1 MAFIAP
7 TTTLNTAMVP
17 TTMGAVPM
25 SIPRGVIPYGHPA
38 PMGDLTGLHSSIG
51 GAVVNYY
58 NATALAN
65 APNAD
70 LQAALLAQQQA
81 QQNQQTELLIGAGIA
96 VAGVLIVMRMRKK
109 KQK

>member
-1 MAFIAP
+1 MAFIGP

-25 SIPRGVIPYGHPA
+25 SVPRGAIPYGGEA
-38 PMGDLTGLHSSIG
+38 MGDLTGLLSSIG

-58 NATALAN
+58 NATNLAN
-65 APNAD
+65 QPNAD

-81 QQNQQTELLIGAGIA
+81 QQNQRTELLIGAGL
-96 VAGVLIVMRMRKK
+96 VAAGIFLVLRMRKK
-109 KQK
+109 HQK